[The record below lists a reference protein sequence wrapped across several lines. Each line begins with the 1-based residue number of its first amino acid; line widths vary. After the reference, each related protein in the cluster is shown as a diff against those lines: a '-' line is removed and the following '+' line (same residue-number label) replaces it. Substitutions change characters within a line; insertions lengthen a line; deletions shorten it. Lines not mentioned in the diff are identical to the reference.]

1 MRTSLYFSLLLLL
14 AACGGTTEEVAV
26 DPPVRAIRADR
37 VTISDG
43 TSVQTFNG
51 VAEAAGRTPLSF
63 RVAGTLR
70 SLPVNLGQRVNR
82 GQLIATLDPAD
93 LQVQQSL
100 AAAQRQA
107 SQAQVE
113 SAETQLIAAR
123 AAYDRT
129 SRLYENNSVSL
140 SQFEQV
146 RSEFQSAQAQV
157 EAARSQLEASGAQA
171 RAAGNQ
177 VAYTR
182 LTAPFSG
189 VITEKHVEENEYA
202 GSGKAIV
209 TLSTEENPEVEVN
222 VPEDFV
228 GRLSSGQRV
237 EVTFSSIPGRTF
249 PGTISEVAYAAAGSP
264 SYPVTV
270 SVSDQTEAIRPGM
283 AATVRFHLGESTGP
297 RDSLIVAPI
306 ASVSEGPD
314 GRFVFRLEPGA
325 RDDQYVARR
334 VPVDIGDYTTAGF
347 VIREGLRPG
356 DLVATAGL
364 NQLIDGMPVRLLTQ

>member
-1 MRTSLYFSLLLLL
+1 MKNLLYFSLLLLL
-14 AACGGTTEEVAV
+14 AACGGAEEKAPVET
-26 DPPVRAIRADR
+26 PVRAVRADR
-37 VTISDG
+37 VTLDDG
-43 TSVQTFNG
+43 TSSQVFNG

-63 RVAGTLR
+63 RVAGTVR
-70 SLPVNLGQRVNR
+70 ALPVDLGQRVQR

-93 LQVQQSL
+93 LQVQQSQ
-100 AAAQRQA
+100 ANAQRQA
-107 SQAQVE
+107 SQAQLE

-123 AAYDRT
+123 AAYERT

-146 RSEFQSAQAQV
+146 RSEFQSARAQV

-189 VITEKHVEENEYA
+189 VITEKHVEENEFA
-202 GSGKAIV
+202 GSGQSIV
-209 TLSTEENPEVEVN
+209 TLSTEENPEVEVS

-228 GRLSSGQRV
+228 GRLASGQRV
-237 EVTFSSIPGRTF
+237 EISFSSIPGRDFT
-249 PGTISEVAYAAAGSP
+249 GTISEVAYAAAGSP
-264 SYPVTV
+264 SYPVTITV
-270 SVSDQTEAIRPGM
+270 NDETEAIRPGM
-283 AATVRFHLGESTGP
+283 AATVRFAFGEQAGG
-297 RDSLIVAPI
+297 DSLIVAPT

-314 GRFVFRLEPGA
+314 GRYVFRLEAGDRA
-325 RDDQYVARR
+325 DQYVARR
-334 VPVDIGDYTTAGF
+334 VPVTVGDYTTSGF
-347 VIREGLRPG
+347 IVRNGLRPG

-364 NQLIDGMPVRLLTQ
+364 KQLIDGMPVRLLTQ